1 MTTRTRAR
9 KQTITGAPFVEAVK
23 PEAAKAEEFNREQ
36 FQEEVNDLLK
46 GIPSWRRVLCAS
58 IASVATGWLATSV
71 VMSVVTY
78 LMVGAAFM
86 TGSVFIV
93 NVIYILGVL
102 LAVYAGWRASGFGWM
117 VVIDRKIDGAAERA
131 YSTVKNLFSKEEV
144 CHA

>member
-9 KQTITGAPFVEAVK
+9 KQTITETPFVETVK
-23 PEAAKAEEFNREQ
+23 PEAAKAEEFDREQ
-36 FQEEVNDLLK
+36 FQKEVNDLLK
-46 GIPSWRRVLCAS
+46 GIPSWKRVLCAT

-117 VVIDRKIDGAAERA
+117 VVIDRKVDRTAERA
-131 YSTVKNLFSKEEV
+131 YSTIKNLFSKKEV